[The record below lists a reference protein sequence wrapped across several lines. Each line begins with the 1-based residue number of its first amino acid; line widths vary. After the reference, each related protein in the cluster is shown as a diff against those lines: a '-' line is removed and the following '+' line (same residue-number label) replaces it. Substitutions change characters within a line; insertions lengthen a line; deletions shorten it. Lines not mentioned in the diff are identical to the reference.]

1 MNLVKSIRVSITAA
15 LVLAIGISGVANGA
29 APTIDANAAGKIE
42 GSGATFPWNQY
53 TDWFRSFTDENTE
66 ATAVTTGT
74 SIAQFHSSNST
85 NSLVLNY
92 TGGGSGTGI
101 SNFFG
106 SARKSPTQMF
116 SGTDS
121 VLSSSQRASIAATD
135 IGSKYSVIPAITGPL
150 SIVYRLDG
158 LKTTGGAAATL
169 RLNGSVVCGIYLGTI
184 KKWND
189 AKIKALN
196 PSVANL
202 PNANIN
208 VVGRSDGSGT
218 TFVFAS
224 YLGKASSAAQ
234 KNCGY
239 HSNFTSSTEAN
250 LNDAAGTFLPA
261 QTAPGTYFSAIRA
274 ANGAPAITG
283 KPGNGGIAPYVKA
296 TNYSISYVESS
307 YASKYGLKEAA
318 VAAKTKRGSA
328 VVYLKPTTAS
338 INSALKNAVN
348 SEDPINPSS
357 SFVQPVYAAGV
368 NSYPIVG
375 YSWWMVYHE
384 YNNASGATLGQ
395 VQGMIAF
402 MNWALTEGQKSTY
415 LYKGYTPV
423 PASARAKAIAELKKI
438 TFNGVSVWP

>member
-158 LKTTGGAAATL
+158 LKTTAGSAATL

-274 ANGAPAITG
+274 ANGAAAITG

-338 INSALKNAVN
+338 VNSALKNAVN

-384 YNNASGATLGQ
+384 YDNANGTTLGQ

-402 MNWALTEGQKSTY
+402 MNWALTAGQKSTY

>member
-74 SIAQFHSSNST
+74 SNAQFHSSNST
-85 NSLVLNY
+85 NSLVLGY
-92 TGGGSGTGI
+92 TGGGSGAGI
-101 SNFFG
+101 TNFYG
-106 SARKSPTQMF
+106 TARKSPTQMF
-116 SGTDS
+116 SGSDA
-121 VLSSSQRASIAATD
+121 VLTSSQRASIAATD

-169 RLNGSVVCGIYLGTI
+169 RLDGSVVCGIYLGTI

-296 TNYSISYVESS
+296 TNLTISYVESS

-328 VVYLKPTTAS
+328 TVYLKPTTAS

-348 SEDPINPSS
+348 SEDPINPST
-357 SFVQPVYAAGV
+357 SFVQPVFAAGV

-375 YSWWMVYHE
+375 YSWWLIYHE
-384 YNNASGATLGQ
+384 YDNANGATLGQ

-423 PASARAKAIAELKKI
+423 PAAARAKAIAELKKI

>member
-1 MNLVKSIRVSITAA
+1 MSLAKSIRVSIA
-15 LVLAIGISGVANGA
+15 LALALTVSVSGVAYA
-29 APTIDANAAGKIE
+29 ADPSIDANAAGKIE

-74 SIAQFHSSNST
+74 SLAQFHSSNST

-92 TGGGSGTGI
+92 TGGGSGAGI

-106 SARKSPTQMF
+106 SARRSPTQMF
-116 SGTDS
+116 SGSDA
-121 VLSSSQRASIAATD
+121 VLSSSQRASIEATD
-135 IGSKYSVIPAITGPL
+135 IGTKYSVIPAITGPL
-150 SIVYRLDG
+150 SVVYRIDG
-158 LKTTGGAAATL
+158 LKTAAGAAATL
-169 RLNGSVVCGIYLGTI
+169 RLNGSVLCGIYTGSI

-202 PNANIN
+202 PNATIN
-208 VVGRSDGSGT
+208 VVARSDSSGT

-224 YLGKASSAAQ
+224 YLGKASDAAQ

-250 LNDAAGTFLPA
+250 LNDPVGTFLPA
-261 QTAPGTYFSAIRA
+261 STAPGTYFSALRT
-274 ANGAPAITG
+274 ANGAAAITG

-318 VAAKTKRGSA
+318 LAAKTKRNGTT
-328 VVYLKPTTAS
+328 VYLKPTTAS
-338 INSALKNAVN
+338 INSALTNAVTQ
-348 SEDPINPSS
+348 EDPINPST
-357 SFVQPVYAAGV
+357 SFVQPVFAAGV

-375 YSWWMVYHE
+375 YSWWLIYHE
-384 YNNASGATLGQ
+384 FESSDGTTLGQ

-402 MNWALTEGQKSTY
+402 MEWALTDGQNSTY

-423 PASARAKAIAELKKI
+423 PASVRTKAIAELKKI
-438 TFNGVSVWP
+438 TFDGVPVWP

>member
-1 MNLVKSIRVSITAA
+1 MNLVRSIRVSITAA

-66 ATAVTTGT
+66 ATPVTTGT

-150 SIVYRLDG
+150 SMVYRLDG
-158 LKTTGGAAATL
+158 LKTKGGAAATL
-169 RLNGSVVCGIYLGTI
+169 RLNGPVVCGIYLGTI

-274 ANGAPAITG
+274 ANGAAAITG

-338 INSALKNAVN
+338 VNSALKNAVN

-357 SFVQPVYAAGV
+357 SFVQPVFAAGV

-384 YNNASGATLGQ
+384 YDNANGATLGQ

>member
-66 ATAVTTGT
+66 ATPVTTGT

-150 SIVYRLDG
+150 SMVYRLDG
-158 LKTTGGAAATL
+158 LKTTAGAAATL

-274 ANGAPAITG
+274 ANGAAAITG

-338 INSALKNAVN
+338 VNSALKNAVN

-384 YNNASGATLGQ
+384 YDNANGTTLGQ

-402 MNWALTEGQKSTY
+402 MNWALTAGQKSTY

>member
-1 MNLVKSIRVSITAA
+1 MSLVKSIRVSITAA

-169 RLNGSVVCGIYLGTI
+169 RLDGPVICGIYLGTI

-384 YNNASGATLGQ
+384 YDNANGTTLGQ

-423 PASARAKAIAELKKI
+423 PASVRAKAIAELKKI

>member
-1 MNLVKSIRVSITAA
+1 MSLVKSIRVSITAA

-384 YNNASGATLGQ
+384 YDNANGTTLGQ